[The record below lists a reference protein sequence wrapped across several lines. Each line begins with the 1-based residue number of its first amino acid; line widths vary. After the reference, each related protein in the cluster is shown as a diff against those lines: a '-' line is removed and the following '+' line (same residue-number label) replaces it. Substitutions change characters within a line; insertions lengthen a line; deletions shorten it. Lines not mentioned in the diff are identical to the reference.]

1 MSVKLTNVLKKP
13 GSTGTVDPTIR
24 EYERRFEKVKDSK
37 TDSGENDH
45 QEFNNLY
52 YDVATDFYEYGWG
65 RSFHFAPRV
74 PGESLEASIRR
85 HEHFLAHKLALSP
98 GMVVADLGCGIGGPL
113 LEIARFSGAKI
124 VGVNSNAY
132 QLERARKLTE
142 EAKLT
147 HLADFLHCDFLD
159 VDAPDESFDAVYGIE
174 ATCCAPDK
182 VSIYGE
188 AFRLLKPG
196 GCFAAY
202 EWCLTNRFDAD
213 NPLHLKIK
221 DDLLLGTGLTDL
233 DDLPTVDHA
242 LKSVGF
248 EVLETTDLDAQRGPS
263 IPWYQ
268 PLVSP
273 GFSLAS
279 LRASA
284 TGRWITHHS
293 LRALEAL
300 RVVPQGAVRVQET
313 LNIGATALAEA
324 GKLGIFTPAYFF
336 HARKPSP

>member
-1 MSVKLTNVLKKP
+1 MSDKLANILKKP
-13 GSTGTVDPTIR
+13 GSTEAVDPTIR
-24 EYERRFEKVKDSK
+24 EYERRFRQLKNSDA
-37 TDSGENDH
+37 DSGEDDH
-45 QEFNNLY
+45 EEFNNLY

-74 PGESLEASIRR
+74 AGESLEASIRR
-85 HEHFLAHKLALSP
+85 HEHFLAHKLELRP

-132 QLERARKLTE
+132 QLERARKLAE

-147 HLADFLHCDFLD
+147 HLADFLHCDFLN
-159 VDAPDESFDAVYGIE
+159 VNAPDESFDAVYGIE

-182 VSIYGE
+182 ESIYGE

-196 GCFAAY
+196 QCFAAH
-202 EWCLTNRFDAD
+202 EWCLTDRFDAD

-221 DDLLLGTGLTDL
+221 NNLLLGTGLTDL
-233 DDLPTVDHA
+233 DDQPTVDHA

-248 EVLETTDLDAQRGPS
+248 EILETSDLAIPAGPS

-268 PLVSP
+268 PLVTP
-273 GFSLAS
+273 GFSLTG

-284 TGRWITHHS
+284 MGRWMTTQS
-293 LRALEAL
+293 LRVLEAL
-300 RVVPQGAVRVQET
+300 RVVPQGAVRVSET
-313 LNIGATALAEA
+313 LNIGAEGLAEA

-336 HARKPSP
+336 LARKPD